1 MEATLNKKIST
12 DTVEICFHCGESCDS
27 SISDHDRYFCCEGCK
42 QVFLLLDENGMCTYY
57 DLDKNPGIQAK
68 GKFKNGRFD
77 YLDDESVISK
87 LIRFTDGEQTHV
99 VFFLPTMH
107 CASCI
112 WLLENLHRM
121 HEGVISSQA
130 NFQRKEVVIIFE
142 DARTSLKKLVESLAF
157 IGYEPYIS
165 LQDAEKKKPA
175 TQDRKYIYRIG
186 VAGFCFGNIMML
198 SFPEY
203 FSGGD
208 IGAEGLRN
216 LFDYLNLALSL
227 PVIFFSASEFFVS
240 AWKGLRQKWLNIDAP
255 IALAISVAFGRSVYE
270 ILTHTGPGYL
280 DSMSGIVFFML
291 VGRWFQHMTYDSFS
305 FDRDYKS
312 YFPLGVSVIRDG
324 EEKNLPVSSLSQGD
338 RILVR
343 NEEMIPA
350 DAILKSESSNINYSF
365 VSGEHAPVAKKK
377 GELIYAGGRQMGS
390 AIELEVVTPATGSY
404 ITQLW
409 NNEVFMHGKNK
420 VKSFI
425 HPWSRYFTYVLFS
438 IAIISAV
445 YWQIHDSRRM
455 WPVVTSILI
464 VACPCSLLLSATFT
478 YGNMVRIFGRNKM
491 YLKNASVIETLG
503 KINTI
508 VFDKTGTITHN
519 ASALVQYEGEPFDD
533 EERNLIRSISKQSS
547 HPLSKMIAES
557 LQRSEDSPSLKVSD
571 FREVAG
577 KGVEGRINDTFLRLG
592 SLPFL
597 RSKDDRNIIIPA
609 TGTQIH
615 VSMNGELKGH
625 FTISND
631 YRPGMAQMAAELHSD
646 GYGTHL
652 LSGDNDFE
660 KSNLENI
667 FGHKTPML
675 FRQDPQQ
682 KLEYIE
688 HLQDQGNH
696 VLMLGDGLNDAGALQ
711 QSDAGVAVSD
721 NTNLFSPASDAILQ
735 GDRIGKFSRLLRFAR
750 AGKKIVTVSFIISI
764 LYNIIGL
771 NFATQGRLSPLIA
784 AILMPASSISI
795 VIFVTLV
802 STITARRMG
811 LDT

>member
-1 MEATLNKKIST
+1 MEATLKKKIST
-12 DTVEICFHCGESCDS
+12 DTVAVCYHCGESCDN

-42 QVFLLLDENGMCTYY
+42 QVFLLLDENGMCAYY
-57 DLDKNPGIQAK
+57 DLDKNPGLQAK
-68 GKFKNGRFD
+68 GKFTNGRFN
-77 YLDDESVISK
+77 YLDDESVITK
-87 LIRFTDGEQTHV
+87 LTRFTDGEQTHV

-112 WLLENLHRM
+112 WLLENLHRI

-130 NFQRKEVVIIFE
+130 NFQRKEVFIIFE
-142 DARTSLKKLVESLAF
+142 VGKTSLKKLVELLAF

-175 TQDRKYIYRIG
+175 TQDRTYIYRIG

-208 IGAEGLRN
+208 IGAEGLRD

-227 PVIFFSASEFFVS
+227 PVIFFSASEFFIS
-240 AWKGLRQKWLNIDAP
+240 AWKGIRQKWLNIDAP

-270 ILTHTGPGYL
+270 ILTHSGPGYL

-291 VGRWFQHMTYDSFS
+291 IGRWFQNITYDSFS

-324 EEKNLPVSSLSQGD
+324 EEKNLPVSSLSKGD

-350 DAILKSESSNINYSF
+350 DAILTSETGNINYSF
-365 VSGEHAPVAKKK
+365 VSGEHAPVPKKK
-377 GELIYAGGRQMGS
+377 GELIYAGGRQMGP

-409 NNEVFMHGKNK
+409 NNEVFKHRKNK
-420 VKSFI
+420 EKSFI

-438 IAIISAV
+438 IAITSAA
-445 YWQIHDSRRM
+445 YWQIHDSQRM

-519 ASALVQYEGEPFDD
+519 VSSLVRYEGEPLD
-533 EERNLIRSISKQSS
+533 EQQFNLILSLSKHSS
-547 HPLSKMIAES
+547 HPLSKIITES
-557 LQRSEDSPSLKVSD
+557 LHQNNKSGSLQVSD
-571 FREVAG
+571 FSETAG
-577 KGVEGRINDTFLRLG
+577 KGVEGRIDDTLLRLG
-592 SLPFL
+592 SLAFV
-597 RSKDDRNIIIPA
+597 RYSNDKSESVPA

-615 VSMNGELKGH
+615 ISMNGRLTGH

-631 YRPGMAQMAAELHSD
+631 YRPGIARMAAELHSD
-646 GYGTHL
+646 GYRTHL
-652 LSGDNDFE
+652 LSGDNDRE
-660 KSNLENI
+660 KSNLANI
-667 FGHKTPML
+667 FGLQTPIL

-682 KLEYIE
+682 KLEYIK
-688 HLQDQGNH
+688 HLQQEGKY

-711 QSDAGVAVSD
+711 QSDAGIAVSD

-735 GDRIGKFSRLLRFAR
+735 GDMIGKFSRHLRFAR

-771 NFATQGRLSPLIA
+771 GFATKGLLSPLIA
-784 AILMPASSISI
+784 AILMPTSSISI

-811 LDT
+811 LEA

>member
-57 DLDKNPGIQAK
+57 DLDKNPGMKAK
-68 GKFKNGRFD
+68 GKFTNGRFD
-77 YLDDESVISK
+77 YLDDDSVITK

-121 HEGVISSQA
+121 HDGVISSQA

-142 DARTSLKKLVESLAF
+142 DAKTSLKKLVESLAF

-270 ILTHTGPGYL
+270 ILTHSGPGYL
-280 DSMSGIVFFML
+280 DSLSGIVFFML
-291 VGRWFQHMTYDSFS
+291 VGRWFQHMTYDAFS

-350 DAILKSESSNINYSF
+350 DAILKSESGNINYSF
-365 VSGEHAPVAKKK
+365 VSGEHAPVTKKK

-438 IAIISAV
+438 IAIISAA
-445 YWQIHDSRRM
+445 YWQLHDSQRM

-519 ASALVQYEGEPFDD
+519 APALVQYEGDRLDD
-533 EERNLIRSISKQSS
+533 KERNLIRSISKQSS
-547 HPLSKMIAES
+547 HPLSKMITES
-557 LQRSEDSPSLKVSD
+557 LQRSEDIPSLKVSD

-577 KGVEGRINDTFLRLG
+577 MGVEGRINDTFLRVG

-597 RSKDDRNIIIPA
+597 RSKDDGNIIAPA

-615 VSMNGELKGH
+615 VSMNGRLTGH

-631 YRPGMAQMAAELHSD
+631 FRPGIEKMAVELHSD

-652 LSGDNDFE
+652 ISGDNDLE

-688 HLQDQGNH
+688 HLQQEGNH

-771 NFATQGRLSPLIA
+771 SFATQGRLSPLIA